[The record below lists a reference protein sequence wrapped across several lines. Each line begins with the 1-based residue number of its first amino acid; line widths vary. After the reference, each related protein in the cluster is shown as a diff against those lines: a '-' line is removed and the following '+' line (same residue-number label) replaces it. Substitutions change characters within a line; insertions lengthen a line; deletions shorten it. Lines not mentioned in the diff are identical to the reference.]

1 MHRIGVIIPSS
12 NTTVEKE
19 FSKILLNN
27 DVSLHFTRIHLTD
40 VTINDL
46 SRMEK
51 DVYVAAQLLKDACV
65 ELIVFACTSGSLIKG
80 FDYDRQ
86 IAEEITN
93 LTGCNAITTSRAVIT
108 SLKTLKVRK
117 ISLATPYIKDV
128 TDKEIDFL
136 QLHGFEIVKTRFLNI
151 RENIQIGNLSPFCA
165 EEIVK
170 NVDSPNAEAVFISCT
185 NFRTFQ
191 VLSSLEKIIC
201 KPVVS
206 SNSVTLWA
214 ILNILKIQCS
224 PDLGCLFNIRNP
236 DKLV

>member
-1 MHRIGVIIPSS
+1 MNRIGVILPSS

-19 FSKILLNN
+19 FSILLNN

-65 ELIVFACTSGSLIKG
+65 DLIVFACTSGSLIKG
-80 FDYDRQ
+80 FDYDRK

-93 LTGCNAITTSRAVIT
+93 LTGCNAITTSRAVID
-108 SLKTLKVRK
+108 SLKALKVRK
-117 ISLATPYIKDV
+117 ISLSTPYIKDV
-128 TDKEIDFL
+128 TDKEVDFL
-136 QLHGFEIVKTRFLNI
+136 QQHGFEIVKSRFLNI
-151 RENIQIGNLSPFCA
+151 RENIQIGNLSPLCA
-165 EEIVK
+165 EEIVR
-170 NVDSPNAEAVFISCT
+170 NVDSPAAEAVFISCT
-185 NFRTFQ
+185 NFRTFE
-191 VLSSLEKIIC
+191 VLSSLEKIIR

-224 PDLGCLFNIRNP
+224 PDLGCLFNIRAP
-236 DKLV
+236 DKMV